1 MVKILVVEDDSAIN
15 GLVCTCLR
23 EHGYDVTACHNGQEG
38 LNAYLGASFSMI
50 ISDIMMPVMDGYAF
64 AQEVRAIN
72 KDVPILFLT
81 AKDEKES
88 KLYAYKMGVD
98 DYVVKPFDIDVFV
111 LKVGAMLRRAGI
123 AESKTLI
130 VGNLTMNVEE
140 HTAYVDG
147 EEMPMTVREFDL
159 LFKLLSYPK
168 KTFTRS
174 ALMDEFWDYDSSA
187 TSRTVDVYMAK
198 LREKTSVCDGFDIL
212 TVYGLGYKA
221 VLR

>member
-38 LNAYLGASFSMI
+38 LNAYLGASFAMI